1 MTPVSPKK
9 ALGQHFL
16 IDRTVLG
23 VIERLAALEPDD
35 VVLEIGPGLGVLTTF
50 LADRVRFVHAIEIDR
65 GLEPSLE
72 DALEGRENVSLT
84 FGDALALDAVT
95 RAVDGAVFFEARI
108 EKRVPVAGGLGG
120 GSSDAAAALTLANSL
135 LEQPLEADVL
145 ERLAGSLCAD
155 VPFFLLD
162 GTQLGIDDGTTLLSI
177 GLPRD
182 YAVLLALPHGAV
194 KASTAD
200 VYAAFDAR
208 RGDVGFDDRRAAL
221 LGALERLA
229 RAADLGHLPS
239 NDLASSPLAPE
250 LRDLG
255 AIRAGR
261 IGVFP
266 DRDAAERAAAALGHR
281 ASTWVATPA

>member
-1 MTPVSPKK
+1 V
-9 ALGQHFL
+9 A
-16 IDRTVLG
+16 TVL
-23 VIERLAALEPDD
+23 ERLS
-35 VVLEIGPGLGVLTTF
+35 
-50 LADRVRFVHAIEIDR
+50 LADMVAVRRAPATRVGGFAGDTLVR
-65 GLEPSLE
+65 G
-72 DALEGRENVSLT
+72 
-84 FGDALALDAVT
+84 ALDAVT

-145 ERLAGSLCAD
+145 QRLAGSLGAD
-155 VPFFLLD
+155 VPFFLRD

-255 AIRAGR
+255 AIRADATGAGPVAY
-261 IGVFP
+261 GVFP

>member
-1 MTPVSPKK
+1 MSSWVEAYAPAKVNL
-9 ALGQHFL
+9 ALVVGPLRTDGKHEVA
-16 IDRTVLG
+16 TVL
-23 VIERLAALEPDD
+23 ERLS
-35 VVLEIGPGLGVLTTF
+35 
-50 LADRVRFVHAIEIDR
+50 LADMVAVRRAPETRVGGFAGDTLVR
-65 GLEPSLE
+65 G
-72 DALEGRENVSLT
+72 
-84 FGDALALDAVT
+84 ALDAVT

-135 LEQPLEADVL
+135 LEQPLEVDVL
-145 ERLAGSLCAD
+145 ERLAGSLGAD
-155 VPFFLLD
+155 VPFFLRD

-208 RGDVGFDDRRAAL
+208 RGDVGYDDRRAAL
-221 LGALERLA
+221 LGALEHLS

-255 AIRAGR
+255 AIRADATGAGPVAY
-261 IGVFP
+261 GVFP

>member
-1 MTPVSPKK
+1 VSSWVEAYAPAKVNL
-9 ALGQHFL
+9 ALVVGPLRTDGKHEVA
-16 IDRTVLG
+16 TVL
-23 VIERLAALEPDD
+23 ERLS
-35 VVLEIGPGLGVLTTF
+35 
-50 LADRVRFVHAIEIDR
+50 LADMVAVRRAPATRVGGFAGDTLVR
-65 GLEPSLE
+65 G
-72 DALEGRENVSLT
+72 
-84 FGDALALDAVT
+84 ALDAVT

-135 LEQPLEADVL
+135 LEQPLDADVL
-145 ERLAGSLCAD
+145 ERLAGSLGAD
-155 VPFFLLD
+155 VPFFLRD

-208 RGDVGFDDRRAAL
+208 RGDIGFDGRRAAL

-255 AIRAGR
+255 AIRADATGAGPVAY
-261 IGVFP
+261 GVFP